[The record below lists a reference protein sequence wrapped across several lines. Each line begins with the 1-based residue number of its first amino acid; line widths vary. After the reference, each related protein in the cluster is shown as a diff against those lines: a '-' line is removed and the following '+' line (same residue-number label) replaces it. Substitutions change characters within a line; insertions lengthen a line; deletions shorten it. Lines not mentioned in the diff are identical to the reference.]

1 MNRYIFLLI
10 IVSISSIES
19 KIDLNGKK
27 ILNREEYIKLFQLVT
42 PDYLKEFFQNMN
54 SLKLQDPDLSEIL
67 KITKSLKNE
76 TFG

>member
-1 MNRYIFLLI
+1 M
-10 IVSISSIES
+10 SISSIES
-19 KIDLNGKK
+19 KIDLNGKT

>member
-19 KIDLNGKK
+19 KIDLNGKT